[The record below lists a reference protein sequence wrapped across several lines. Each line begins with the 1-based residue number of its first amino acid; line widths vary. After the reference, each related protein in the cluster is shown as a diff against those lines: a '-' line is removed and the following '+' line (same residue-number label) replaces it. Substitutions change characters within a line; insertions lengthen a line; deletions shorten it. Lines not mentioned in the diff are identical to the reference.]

1 MEILLGYGAPP
12 ILVAIEHER
21 QRVYDVPAPAVDR
34 SEHIV
39 AAQKRPRQHGAP
51 RPVSA
56 AIQGGGGTVDIWRL
70 ESDIGVSGE
79 GRHPGEAG
87 QAVHSL
93 VGFQLFIEIYT
104 NVDR

>member
-1 MEILLGYGAPP
+1 M
-12 ILVAIEHER
+12 
-21 QRVYDVPAPAVDR
+21 
-34 SEHIV
+34 
-39 AAQKRPRQHGAP
+39 
-51 RPVSA
+51 
-56 AIQGGGGTVDIWRL
+56 
-70 ESDIGVSGE
+70 SGE